1 MTPRQEKFCV
11 EYLIDLNATQA
22 AIRAGY
28 SKRTAEALASR
39 LLRNVNIRGRIK
51 ELQNKVFEDGMM
63 SAAEA
68 LWRLSKAGRGEL
80 KEEVVVTEGVG
91 DGFSEAKIIK
101 KQISARDQIKAL
113 ELMGKRHDLFSADTK
128 IEMVPVIIAGER
140 EIHE

>member
-39 LLRNVNIRGRIK
+39 LLRNGNIRGRIK
-51 ELQNKVFEDGMM
+51 ELQDKVFEDGMM

>member
-1 MTPRQEKFCV
+1 MTPRQEKFCI

-51 ELQNKVFEDGMM
+51 ELQDKVFEDGMM
-63 SAAEA
+63 SATEA

>member
-28 SKRTAEALASR
+28 SKKTAEALASR

-51 ELQNKVFEDGMM
+51 ELQDKVFEDGMM

-80 KEEVVVTEGVG
+80 KEEVVVTEGIG
-91 DGFSEAKIIK
+91 DGISEEKIIK

-113 ELMGKRHDLFSADTK
+113 ELMGKRHDLFSSDTK
-128 IEMVPVIIAGER
+128 IEMVPVIITGER

>member
-39 LLRNVNIRGRIK
+39 LLRNVNIRSRIK
-51 ELQNKVFEDGMM
+51 ELQDKVFEDGMM

>member
-1 MTPRQEKFCV
+1 MTPRQEKFCI

-28 SKRTAEALASR
+28 SKKTAEALASR
-39 LLRNVNIRGRIK
+39 LLRNVNIRSRIK
-51 ELQNKVFEDGMM
+51 ELQDKVFEDGMM

-80 KEEVVVTEGVG
+80 KEEVVVTEGIG

-113 ELMGKRHDLFSADTK
+113 ELMGKRHHLFEDQDSKLGAEEVQIIDDTN
-128 IEMVPVIIAGER
+128 
-140 EIHE
+140 

>member
-1 MTPRQEKFCV
+1 MTPRQEKFCI

-28 SKRTAEALASR
+28 SKKTAEALASR
-39 LLRNVNIRGRIK
+39 LLRNVNIRSRIK
-51 ELQNKVFEDGMM
+51 ELQDKVFEDGMM
-63 SAAEA
+63 SVAEA

-80 KEEVVVTEGVG
+80 KEEVVVTEGIG

-113 ELMGKRHDLFSADTK
+113 ELMGKRHHLFSSDTK
-128 IEMVPVIIAGER
+128 IEMVPVIITGEC

>member
-1 MTPRQEKFCV
+1 MTPRQEKFCI

-28 SKRTAEALASR
+28 SKKTAKSLGQR
-39 LLRNVNIRGRIK
+39 LLTYVDVKSRIK
-51 ELQNKVFEDGMM
+51 ELQDKVFEDGMM

-113 ELMGKRHDLFSADTK
+113 ELIGKRHDLFSSDTK
-128 IEMVPVIIAGER
+128 IEMVPVIITGESDF
-140 EIHE
+140 HE

>member
-51 ELQNKVFEDGMM
+51 ELQDKVFEDGMM

-113 ELMGKRHDLFSADTK
+113 ELMGKCHDLFSSDTK
-128 IEMVPVIIAGER
+128 IEMVPVIITGER

>member
-51 ELQNKVFEDGMM
+51 ELQDKVFEDGMM

-128 IEMVPVIIAGER
+128 IEMVPVIITGER

>member
-1 MTPRQEKFCV
+1 MTPRQKKFCV